1 MAHNTKTPPT
11 PPPSTL
17 ASNARKSQAELEREF
32 VELKE
37 KIKALLGREDRQ
49 NPSMESQGKL
59 RTYYS
64 KMAMIARSIAL
75 QQTENDI
82 REKWMKN
89 YTALLDSAAQ
99 YGSVARGTVPT
110 TKLDDVKG
118 LENVKSLVKS
128 FIFMSENTG
137 LRKYYKIEGGLGMM
151 MYGAPGTG
159 KTMFAEAVANARNL
173 PLFVVTPADIFKSY
187 VGQSEQSVKLL
198 FQEMDACEE
207 GAILFIDECESI
219 FSKRSEGTKDYKSAV
234 TTELLQRINGFGN
247 DGSNRIL
254 IAATNR
260 PDEIDP
266 AYLRY
271 KRFSYLIHITPPDE
285 ESIRAIMTSKLKGIA
300 CTPDANMDALMKLV
314 HENTH
319 DTKRLANGESMA
331 FKTHYYSAADICGI
345 IEEACR
351 LALAEIEA
359 RGETE
364 PIPLTLDMFKKAFN
378 KIPPSISQE
387 LYDTY
392 EDFRKNINS

>member
-1 MAHNTKTPPT
+1 MAGIGKIT
-11 PPPSTL
+11 PPPSSP
-17 ASNARKSQAELEREF
+17 AGNARKTQAELELEF
-32 VELKE
+32 AELKE
-37 KIKALLGREDRQ
+37 KIRALLGREDRQ

-75 QQTENDI
+75 QQTETEI
-82 REKWMKN
+82 RDKWMKN
-89 YTALLDSAAQ
+89 YAALLDSAAQ
-99 YGSVARGTVPT
+99 YGSVARGSVPT

-118 LENVKSLVKS
+118 LDNVKALVKS
-128 FIFMSENTG
+128 FIFMSENTE

-219 FSKRSEGTKDYKSAV
+219 FSKRTEGTKDYKSAV

-285 ESIRAIMTSKLKGIA
+285 ESIRAIMSSKLKGIECA
-300 CTPDANMDALMKLV
+300 PDADMDALMKLV
-314 HENTH
+314 HAHTH
-319 DTKRLANGESMA
+319 ATKTLPVGETVSV
-331 FKTHYYSAADICGI
+331 KTHYYSAADICGI
-345 IEEACR
+345 VEEACR
-351 LALAEIEA
+351 LALSEIESRA
-359 RGETE
+359 EANPT
-364 PIPLTLDMFKKAFN
+364 PIPLTYEMFKRAFD
-378 KIPPSISQE
+378 KIPPSITQD

-392 EDFRKNINS
+392 EDFRNNINS

>member
-1 MAHNTKTPPT
+1 MAGIGKLNTS
-11 PPPSTL
+11 PSVG
-17 ASNARKSQAELEREF
+17 NARKSQAELEKEF
-32 VELKE
+32 IELKD
-37 KIKALLGREDRQ
+37 KIKALLAANRDDRQ
-49 NPSMESQGKL
+49 GMSMETQGRL
-59 RTYYS
+59 RTLYS
-64 KMAMIARSIAL
+64 KAAMTARTLGL
-75 QQTENDI
+75 QQSVTAD
-82 REKWMKN
+82 REKWMN
-89 YTALLDSAAQ
+89 AYSALLESAAL

-110 TKLDDVKG
+110 TKLEDVKG
-118 LENVKSLVKS
+118 LNNVKQLVQS
-128 FIFMSENTG
+128 FIFMSENTE
-137 LRKYYKIEGGLGMM
+137 LRKYYKIESGLGMM

-159 KTMFAEAVANARNL
+159 KTMFAEAIANARNL

-219 FSKRSEGTKDYKSAV
+219 FSKRTEGTKDYKSAV

-285 ESIRAIMTSKLKGIA
+285 ESIRAIMTSKLKGIECA
-300 CTPDANMDALMKLV
+300 PDASMDELMKLA
-314 HENTH
+314 HEHTH
-319 DTKRLANGESMA
+319 ATMTLAIGETVS
-331 FKTHYYSAADICGI
+331 KQTHYYSAADICAI
-345 IEEACR
+345 VEEACR
-351 LALAEIEA
+351 LALSEIEA
-359 RGETE
+359 SGEKHPA
-364 PIPLTLDMFKKAFN
+364 PIPLTMEMFRRAFD
-378 KIPPSISQE
+378 KVPPSITQQ

-392 EDFRKNINS
+392 EDFRSNINS